1 MLSVRPSSRKEV
13 IMGSTQDDAD
23 ADLMIDMTEED
34 REELRRMLSQNE

>member
-1 MLSVRPSSRKEV
+1 
-13 IMGSTQDDAD
+13 MGSTQDDAD

>member
-1 MLSVRPSSRKEV
+1 
-13 IMGSTQDDAD
+13 MGITQDVAD